1 VPLVLPKGD
10 DVRQLILAAEPGFDA
25 PGPEDFNFPGIVG
38 SVTKPMVLVVLS
50 VVIVFGFFM
59 ITGRRAAL
67 LPSRAQFAGESVYR
81 FVRDG
86 VAQDAIGPEFVK
98 FVPYLTALFSFILV
112 NNIFGIVPVIQFPSM
127 SRIGFPAGLALLSWL
142 VFNYVGVKR
151 KGLGKYLK
159 EVVYPPGVPTWILPL
174 LIPLEFIQTIL
185 TRPLTLGLRLFA
197 NMFAGHLMLLVFIL
211 GGEYMLAHG
220 SGALPFLSPFA
231 FLMGIA
237 MTIFEALIQVLQAYI
252 FVLLTALYIAGA
264 LAEEH

>member
-1 VPLVLPKGD
+1 MMLSLVT
-10 DVRQLILAAEPGFDA
+10 LAAGPGFEA
-25 PGPEDFNFPGIVG
+25 PGPGDFKFPDIAGG
-38 SVTKPMVLVVLS
+38 VTKPMVLIGLS

-59 ITGRRAAL
+59 LTGRKAL
-67 LPSRAQFAGESVYR
+67 VVPSRAQFAGESVYR

-86 VAQDAIGPEFVK
+86 VARDAIGPEFIR
-98 FVPYLTALFSFILV
+98 FVPYLTALFSFVLV
-112 NNIFGIVPVIQFPSM
+112 NNIFGIIPAIQFPSM
-127 SRIGFPAGLALLSWL
+127 SRIGFPAGLAILSWL
-142 VFNYVGVKR
+142 VFNYVGIKR

-197 NMFAGHLMLLVFIL
+197 NMFAGHLLLLVFIL
-211 GGEYMLAHG
+211 GGDYMLLHG

-237 MTIFEALIQVLQAYI
+237 MTIFEALIEVLQAYI

-264 LAEEH
+264 LADEH

>member
-1 VPLVLPKGD
+1 MLSLVT
-10 DVRQLILAAEPGFDA
+10 LAAGPGFEA
-25 PGPEDFNFPGIVG
+25 PGTGDFNLPAIVG
-38 SVTKPMVLVVLS
+38 GVTKPMVLVGLS

-59 ITGRRAAL
+59 LTGRKAL
-67 LPSRAQFAGESVYR
+67 VVPSRGQFLGEGVYR

-86 VAQDAIGPEFVK
+86 IAQDAIGPEFIK
-98 FVPYLTALFSFILV
+98 FVPYLTALFSFVLV
-112 NNIFGIVPVIQFPSM
+112 NNIFGIIPVIQFPSM
-127 SRIGFPAGLALLSWL
+127 ARIGFPAGLALVSWL
-142 VFNYVGVKR
+142 VFNYVGIKR
-151 KGLGKYLK
+151 KGFGKYLK

-211 GGEYMLAHG
+211 GGEYMLVHG

-264 LAEEH
+264 LADEH

>member
-1 VPLVLPKGD
+1 MLSLVT
-10 DVRQLILAAEPGFDA
+10 LAAGPGFEA
-25 PGPEDFNFPGIVG
+25 PDSGDFQFPDIAGGI
-38 SVTKPMVLVVLS
+38 TKPMVLVVLS

-59 ITGRRAAL
+59 LTGRRAL
-67 LPSRAQFAGESVYR
+67 VVPNRAQFAGESVYR

-86 VAQDAIGPEFVK
+86 VAQDAIGPEFAR
-98 FVPYLTALFSFILV
+98 FVPYLTALFSFVLV
-112 NNIFGIVPVIQFPSM
+112 NNIFGIIPIIQFPSM
-127 SRIGFPAGLALLSWL
+127 SRIGFPAVLAIVSWL

-151 KGLGKYLK
+151 KGLRAYLK
-159 EVVYPPGVPTWILPL
+159 QVVYPPGVPTWILPL
-174 LIPLEFIQTIL
+174 IIPLEFIQTIL

-211 GGEYMLAHG
+211 GGEFMLLHG

-264 LAEEH
+264 LADEH

>member
-1 VPLVLPKGD
+1 MTALT
-10 DVRQLILAAEPGFDA
+10 LAAGAGFEA
-25 PGPEDFNFPGIVG
+25 PGSRDFELPGIVG
-38 SVTKPMVLVVLS
+38 GFTKPMAQIVLS
-50 VVIVFGFFM
+50 VVIVFAFFM
-59 ITGRRAAL
+59 ITGRKAAL
-67 LPSRAQFAGESVYR
+67 VPSRAQFAGEGVYR

-86 VAQDAIGPEFVK
+86 VAKDAIGPEFAK
-98 FVPYLTALFSFILV
+98 YVPYLTALFAFVLV
-112 NNIFGIVPVIQFPSM
+112 NNVFAIVPFLQFPSM
-127 SRIGFPAGLALLSWL
+127 SRIGFPAVLALISWFA
-142 VFNYVGVKR
+142 FNYVGVRR
-151 KGLGKYLK
+151 KGFGRYLK
-159 EVVYPPGVPTWILPL
+159 EVVYPPGVPKWILPL

-211 GGEYMLAHG
+211 GGEYMLLHG

>member
-10 DVRQLILAAEPGFDA
+10 DVRLPTLAAGPGFEA
-25 PGPEDFNFPGIVG
+25 PGPVDFNFPDIAGG
-38 SVTKPMVLVVLS
+38 VTKPMVLVALS
-50 VVIVFGFFM
+50 VVIVFGFYM
-59 ITGRRAAL
+59 ITGRRAL
-67 LPSRAQFAGESVYR
+67 VVPDRAQFAGESLYR

-86 VAQDAIGPEFVK
+86 VAQDAIGPEFAR
-98 FVPYLTALFSFILV
+98 FVPYLTALFSFVLV
-112 NNIFGIVPVIQFPSM
+112 NNIFGIIPFIQFPSM

-142 VFNYVGVKR
+142 AFNYVGVKR
-151 KGLGKYLK
+151 KGLGRYLR

-211 GGEYMLAHG
+211 GGEYMLLHG
-220 SGALPFLSPFA
+220 SGVLPFLSPFA

-237 MTIFEALIQVLQAYI
+237 LTFFEALIQVLQAYI